1 MMSSRLARKYSSHS
15 EAVPEYK
22 EFPGRAHF
30 TLGQEGWQEV
40 ADYALDWAVE
50 KPAASVAT

>member
-1 MMSSRLARKYSSHS
+1 MMSNRLAQKYSSHS
-15 EAVPEYK
+15 EAVTEYN
-22 EFPGRAHF
+22 EFRGRAHF

-50 KPAASVAT
+50 KTVVSVPA

>member
-15 EAVPEYK
+15 EAVTEYK

-50 KPAASVAT
+50 KPAASVPA